1 MFLSIKFYLA
11 FFGPCFQSIDPDFVE
26 QQFGVI
32 HNFYTQA
39 IPRPYPVDYP
49 HPGDYPCRPVTCS
62 RHRDSTTFQ
71 RVTHLVFTFEGLRM
85 HR

>member
-39 IPRPYPVDYP
+39 IPRWLPMQASHQQQAQGFYNIPKSYSLSLYLW
-49 HPGDYPCRPVTCS
+49 GT
-62 RHRDSTTFQ
+62 
-71 RVTHLVFTFEGLRM
+71 
-85 HR
+85 